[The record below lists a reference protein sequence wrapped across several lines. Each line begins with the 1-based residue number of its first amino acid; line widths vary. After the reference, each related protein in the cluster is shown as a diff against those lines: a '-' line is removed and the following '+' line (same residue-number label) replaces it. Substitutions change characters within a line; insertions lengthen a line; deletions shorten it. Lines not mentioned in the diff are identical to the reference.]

1 MSDTITTPAST
12 PRSSRPQAPATLI
25 DITSRAWKRD
35 PFPEYARLRREQPVC
50 KAKTGQSEIW
60 LVTRYDDV
68 LAVLK
73 DDIHFINNPSRVQS
87 AGRHGRGLENAPG
100 FLKPL
105 AANMLVVDDPDHAR
119 LRGLVHKAFTP
130 QRIDQ
135 MQGRM
140 VAICNELIDGMVQ
153 KGLRGRKIDLITD
166 FALPLPLTVITE
178 LLGVPPEDRQKF
190 HRWTSP
196 MLLPPTALNHYR
208 MLPAIWF
215 FFRYLRQTFAK
226 RRSDPRDDLLTA
238 LLQAEEAGDQ
248 MSEDELLA
256 MVFLL
261 LLAGH
266 ETTVNLIASGTLAL
280 LQFPD
285 QLALLRQDPT
295 LNRSAV
301 EELLRY
307 TSPAETA
314 SERYALKDLTLQG
327 AAIQRGE
334 QVLVALASAN
344 RDESVFPDPDTL
356 DIRRQKNKH
365 LAFGQGIHYCVGAPL
380 ARMEGA
386 IAFNL
391 LAQRLPKLRLAVPA
405 DQLKWRASDTV
416 RGLEALPVQI

>member
-1 MSDTITTPAST
+1 MPA
-12 PRSSRPQAPATLI
+12 QAAPAALI
-25 DITSRAWKRD
+25 DITTGAWKSD
-35 PFPEYARLRREQPVC
+35 PYPHYARLRREQPVC
-50 KAKTGQSEIW
+50 KAKTGQSEVW

-73 DDIHFINNPSRVQS
+73 DDSHFINNPFRVQS
-87 AGRHGRGLENAPG
+87 AGRHGKGLEHMPG

-105 AANMLVVDDPDHAR
+105 ASNMLVVDDPDHAR

-130 QRIDQ
+130 QRIDH
-135 MQGRM
+135 MQGRID
-140 VAICNELIDGMVQ
+140 AIANQLIDGMVQ
-153 KGLRGRKIDLITD
+153 KGQRSRKIDLITD
-166 FALPLPLTVITE
+166 FALPLPLTMITE

-190 HRWTSP
+190 HRWTST

-215 FFRYLRQTFAK
+215 FLRYLRQTFAK
-226 RRSDPRDDLLTA
+226 RRGDPRDDLLTA

-261 LLAGH
+261 VLAGH
-266 ETTVNLIASGTLAL
+266 ETTVNLIASGMLAL
-280 LQFPD
+280 LQFPE
-285 QLALLRQDPT
+285 QLDLLRQDST

-314 SERYALKDLTLQG
+314 SERYALEDLALQG
-327 AAIQRGE
+327 AAIKRGE

-344 RDESVFPDPDTL
+344 RDESAFPDLDTL
-356 DIRRQKNKH
+356 DLRRQKNKH

-380 ARMEGA
+380 ARIEGA

-391 LAQRLPKLRLAVPA
+391 LAQRLPNLRLAVPA
-405 DQLKWRASDTV
+405 GQLKWRASDTV
-416 RGLEALPVQI
+416 RGLEALPVQV